1 MLLWYRLDKYL
12 TGKHIVR
19 WPWQQEKKKGE
30 MYVDYM
36 IPFVNEKLSFVEI
49 NKKLRW
55 KKMVFPWNSED
66 SGAGNQSEDQNHISL
81 LWF

>member
-1 MLLWYRLDKYL
+1 
-12 TGKHIVR
+12 
-19 WPWQQEKKKGE
+19 

-66 SGAGNQSEDQNHISL
+66 SGAGNQSEDQNQISL